1 MHVVEM
7 LSKFRH
13 ANETFV
19 CLWTLS
25 VLTTMRWE
33 SGFAF
38 EINRSIWAA
47 FVSIEFCVA
56 WLLSVS
62 Y

>member
-1 MHVVEM
+1 MWLKCFQSFAM
-7 LSKFRH
+7 LMK
-13 ANETFV
+13 
-19 CLWTLS
+19 LS
-25 VLTTMRWE
+25 SACGLCVLTAERLE
-33 SGFAF
+33 SRFAF

-56 WLLSVS
+56 WLLSGS